1 MIREG
6 YMRNDVLD
14 GLLDFGNIKQKD
26 SMYSQAG
33 RPDNGN
39 GLDKGEVRHGGRN
52 LYRGFFVGL
61 NSVGLGRR
69 LSRFYQFD
77 SPVSDGFMY
86 LCFIY
91 AGLFCQIS

>member
-1 MIREG
+1 MNIEILKSYTKLMIREG

-52 LYRGFFVGL
+52 LYRGDM
-61 NSVGLGRR
+61 GRICLKASKR
-69 LSRFYQFD
+69 TD
-77 SPVSDGFMY
+77 IIDIV
-86 LCFIY
+86 
-91 AGLFCQIS
+91 FCGI